1 MRTQSSKLIWMVNT
15 SSFCLQVYKKWI
27 KENSCLIFDPVSQH
41 NATQREAIKQTTFI
55 CSPQSPPTRVTR
67 NFFVKWIPNG
77 SQDDCW
83 NRGFRVSI
91 QTCPANSLKI
101 MERGLYKNLG
111 TNHYS
116 VALALYNNRRASHS
130 IFVPIAHSFLTASL
144 YILPP
149 SNCSKT
155 TSLPIRRVRFLNLP
169 TNEKSDYYR

>member
-1 MRTQSSKLIWMVNT
+1 MRTQSSKLIWMVNI

-27 KENSCLIFDPVSQH
+27 KENSCSIFDPVSQP
-41 NATQREAIKQTTFI
+41 NER
-55 CSPQSPPTRVTR
+55 QSSKRLSSAVRRVR
-67 NFFVKWIPNG
+67 PHDLPGISSWSEYLMGG

-111 TNHYS
+111 SWNKSLFRSFGLITT
-116 VALALYNNRRASHS
+116 VVL
-130 IFVPIAHSFLTASL
+130 PIPFSFPSRPLFLTASL

-155 TSLPIRRVRFLNLP
+155 TSFPIRRVRFLNLP
-169 TNEKSDYYR
+169 TNKKSDYR